1 MDLLISSAK
10 DLPGT
15 GLEILIDTLLI
26 VCLASTAYIILC
38 SKSVVSNHTLHFDR
52 SISVIF
58 NDVKAFIIS
67 VFVTLLTLPSVG
79 IYFLY
84 DQLSFPFLPC
94 INKVVLTLITFF
106 ISIWSEY
113 TVALPRPLSLPS
125 SLKVIA
131 SLASNL
137 LFSSYLAAEANNTFE
152 RFKFVA
158 GRIPLGNVG
167 SYALIE

>member
-26 VCLASTAYIILC
+26 ACLASTAYFILC

-58 NDVKAFIIS
+58 NAFIIS

-79 IYFLY
+79 IYFIY
-84 DQLSFPFLPC
+84 DQLYSFLPC
-94 INKVVLTLITFF
+94 TNKVVLTLITFF

-137 LFSSYLAAEANNTFE
+137 PFSSYLAAEANNTFE